1 MLKEYNLDGKVAIVT
16 GAGRGIGKGI
26 ALTLAEAGSNIVA
39 AARTA
44 KEINALADEV
54 HKLGRECLP
63 IPTDITKFDEIKNM
77 VEKTIN
83 KFGKIDILVNNAG
96 SNKASKP
103 LLPLPGF
110 KLPPGVDIPGF
121 YEPWSLEEWRE
132 IMEMDLDTIFMCTR
146 EVGAHMLKQKSGH
159 IINIASS
166 WAFSGSGSEMNIPYC
181 TAKAAVVRFTESLA
195 REWAKYNITIN
206 AIGPGLVQTELV
218 QKMIFDNEETKQ
230 RYLKRIPS
238 RKFGTPRDIGL
249 LAVYLGSEASSWL
262 TGQVIYINGGETIA

>member
-1 MLKEYNLDGKVAIVT
+1 MLEEYNLDGKVAIVT

-26 ALTLAEAGSNIVA
+26 ALTLAEAGANIVA

-44 KEINALADEV
+44 TQINKLADEV
-54 HKLGRECLP
+54 KQMGRECLP
-63 IPTDITKFDEIKNM
+63 VPTDVTDYDQVQNLIN
-77 VEKTIN
+77 KTID

-103 LLPLPGF
+103 LITLPGF
-110 KLPPGVDIPGF
+110 KLPPGIEIPGF
-121 YEPWSLEEWRE
+121 YEPWTLEEWRE
-132 IMEMDLDTIFMCTR
+132 ITTMDLDSIFICTQLAG
-146 EVGAHMLKQKSGH
+146 VQMLKQKSGK

-166 WAFSGSGSEMNIPYC
+166 WAYEGAGSEMNVPYC
-181 TAKAAVVRFTESLA
+181 SAKAAVVRFTSSLA
-195 REWAKYNITIN
+195 REWAKYNVNIN
-206 AIGPGLVQTELV
+206 AIGPGLVQTEMV
-218 QKMIFDNEETKQ
+218 QEMIFNNEETKQ

-249 LAVYLGSEASSWL
+249 LSVYLGSDASNWL

>member
-1 MLKEYNLDGKVAIVT
+1 MLKEYDLDGKVAVVT

-26 ALTLAEAGSNIVA
+26 ALTLAEAGANIVA
-39 AARTA
+39 LARTTT
-44 KEINALADEV
+44 EINALADEV
-54 HKLGRECLP
+54 RKMGKECLP
-63 IPTDITKFDEIKNM
+63 IQTDVTKLEEVQRM
-77 VEKTIN
+77 VTETIA

-96 SNKASKP
+96 SNKASRP
-103 LLPLPGF
+103 LIPLPDF
-110 KLPPGVDIPGF
+110 KLPPNLNIPGF
-121 YEPWSLEEWRE
+121 YEPWSLDEWRE
-132 IMEMDLDTIFMCTR
+132 IMNMDLDTIFMCTAA
-146 EVGAHMLKQKSGH
+146 VGMHMIKQKSGS

-166 WAFSGSGSEMNIPYC
+166 WAFSGSGSEMNVPYC

-195 REWAKYNITIN
+195 REWAKYNVTIN

-238 RKFGTPRDIGL
+238 RKFGTTRDVGL
-249 LAVYLGSEASSWL
+249 LAVYLASQASSWL

>member
-1 MLKEYNLDGKVAIVT
+1 MLKEYDLSGQVAIVT
-16 GAGRGIGKGI
+16 GAGRGIGKGM
-26 ALTLAEAGSNIVA
+26 ALTFAEAGANIVA
-39 AARTA
+39 VARTA
-44 KEINALADEV
+44 SQISEVADEV
-54 HKLGRECLP
+54 RKLGKQSLA
-63 IPTDITKFDEIKNM
+63 IQTDITKPDEVQKM
-77 VEKTIN
+77 VKETID

-103 LLPLPGF
+103 LIPLPDF
-110 KLPPGVDIPGF
+110 KLPPNLDIPGF
-121 YEPWSLEEWRE
+121 YEPWSLDDWRE
-132 IMEMDLDTIFMCTR
+132 IMNMDLDTIFMCTQA
-146 EVGAHMLKQKSGH
+146 VGQHMIRQKSGH

-166 WAFSGSGSEMNIPYC
+166 WAFSGDGSEMNVPYC

-218 QKMIFDNEETKQ
+218 QKMIFDNEEVKQ

-238 RKFGTPRDIGL
+238 RKFGTIRDVGL
-249 LAVYLGSEASSWL
+249 LGVYLASSASSWL